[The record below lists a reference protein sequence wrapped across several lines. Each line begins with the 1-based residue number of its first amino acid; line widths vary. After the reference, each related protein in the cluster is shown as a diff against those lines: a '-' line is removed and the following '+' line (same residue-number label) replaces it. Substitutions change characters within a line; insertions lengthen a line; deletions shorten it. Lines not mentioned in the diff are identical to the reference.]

1 MIRLR
6 GIRKTYGGRTVL
18 DALDLDVAP
27 GEIVALLGP
36 NGAGKTT
43 TLGILST
50 LVRPDA
56 GEVRI
61 DGIDALRDPREAR
74 RRIAVT
80 GQSAAVDGMLTG
92 AENLRML
99 AALAG
104 LPCAVARR
112 RTHEL
117 LERFELAE
125 AADRRVATWSGGMRR
140 RLDLALGLVAPAPVV
155 FLDEPTTGL
164 DARSRRELWAA
175 VAEQAAAGATV
186 LLTTQYLEEADAL
199 ADRVLLLDGGRI
211 AASGSPAELKARVGD
226 EVVAV
231 ADADGRTLG
240 ERRTDG
246 TLSGLRQALDDLAAR
261 GVDGRVEVRAPSLD
275 DVFLALTGAAAP
287 AAPALQESR

>member
-1 MIRLR
+1 MRLPRHPIR
-6 GIRKTYGGRTVL
+6 VL
-18 DALDLDVAP
+18 A
-27 GEIVALLGP
+27 
-36 NGAGKTT
+36 
-43 TLGILST
+43 
-50 LVRPDA
+50 
-56 GEVRI
+56 
-61 DGIDALRDPREAR
+61 
-74 RRIAVT
+74 
-80 GQSAAVDGMLTG
+80 
-92 AENLRML
+92 
-99 AALAG
+99 
-104 LPCAVARR
+104 
-112 RTHEL
+112 
-117 LERFELAE
+117 
-125 AADRRVATWSGGMRR
+125 
-140 RLDLALGLVAPAPVV
+140 
-155 FLDEPTTGL
+155 EPTTGL

-199 ADRVLLLDGGRI
+199 ADRALLLDGGRI

>member
-104 LPCAVARR
+104 LPRAVARR